1 METFSLYDFPEIYD
15 QVRTPD
21 QYTFESIY
29 KHICDQ
35 LGRAP
40 RSVMDPACGPATW
53 LSLFADKGVLVAG
66 NDISEEMIANAQ
78 EKCAGKA
85 IELIVGDMCD
95 LQFKKAPLKFPLNWP
110 EPAE

>member
-35 LGRAP
+35 WVELP
-40 RSVMDPACGPATW
+40 FSVDPACGPPPGYR
-53 LSLFADKGVLVAG
+53 FCRQRVLVAG

-85 IELIVGDMCD
+85 IGYCGRYV
-95 LQFKKAPLKFPLNWP
+95 
-110 EPAE
+110 